1 MIIQIGRANIMLR
14 FVDFVTIV
22 YKGETLKNVKK
33 CLTLFMDNPLQ
44 GYKSCELN
52 YYNVCHLIWLL
63 FR

>member
-33 CLTLFMDNPLQ
+33 MLDIIYGQPLTGL
-44 GYKSCELN
+44 
-52 YYNVCHLIWLL
+52 
-63 FR
+63 